1 MINTAQN
8 FYTVKQLHELLEGN
22 VSKTTLQ
29 VMIRNG
35 KIPSVAF
42 MSKRLVP
49 GSWVRENLDF
59 SVKKHG

>member
-1 MINTAQN
+1 MNTEQN
-8 FYTVKQLHELLEGN
+8 FYTVKQLYELLDHN

-35 KIPSVAF
+35 KIPSVSF

-49 GSWVRENLDF
+49 GAWVRENLLAAGEI
-59 SVKKHG
+59 KNG

>member
-1 MINTAQN
+1 MNTKN
-8 FYTVKQLHELLEGN
+8 FYTVNQLHELLEGT
-22 VSKTTLQ
+22 VSKATLH

-49 GSWVRENLDF
+49 GEWVRENLDF
-59 SVKKHG
+59 STKGAKNG